1 MSLVDA
7 GADVILGYFD
17 GAGLGVI
24 SASEDAGV
32 WRLGWGVDQ
41 YAIEPSPQIITSF
54 LTGHWVLAE
63 QAVLEYKNGTI
74 SHRAVDIHEV
84 NPKWEPLAPL
94 TNVPADVEAM
104 VAQAVKALRAGLI
117 EVPKMRDGSRL
128 GTLGLA
134 ETGIVFTPETL
145 LELDIP

>member
-1 MSLVDA
+1 M
-7 GADVILGYFD
+7 
-17 GAGLGVI
+17 
-24 SASEDAGV
+24 
-32 WRLGWGVDQ
+32 
-41 YAIEPSPQIITSF
+41 
-54 LTGHWVLAE
+54 
-63 QAVLEYKNGTI
+63 
-74 SHRAVDIHEV
+74 DIHEV